1 MKSIKCFLTS
11 LLLLFSIVLSAQDF
25 APVVQNVNKAQHVS
39 DDIQVRSQLE
49 RFLLAQPQLSL
60 ATYYLA
66 YVDIQL
72 SLVTPDV
79 EKKTKYLAEAET
91 YLNKLSELKD
101 IDKSE
106 LFTLKGLRLYAL
118 MSLDPQTNG
127 PKYSGEIVSAY
138 ATALA
143 INPNNPR
150 AIILSALFKNDMA
163 KYLQQTYDSFSK
175 DIEKASA
182 LFAAQ
187 DSMVLT
193 PTWGKSWVDYAL
205 SKK

>member
-1 MKSIKCFLTS
+1 MRSIKCFLSS
-11 LLLLFSIVLSAQDF
+11 LLLMLSIVVSAQDF
-25 APVVQNVNKAQHVS
+25 APVVHNVNKAQEVS
-39 DDIQVRSQLE
+39 DYIQVRSQLE
-49 RFLLAQPQLSL
+49 RFQLAQPQLSL
-60 ATYYLA
+60 ATYYLT

-72 SLVTPDV
+72 SLVTPDAD
-79 EKKTKYLAEAET
+79 KKTKYLAEAET

-106 LFTLKGLRLYAL
+106 VFTLKGLRLYAL
-118 MSLDPQTNG
+118 MASDPQVNG
-127 PKYSGEIVSAY
+127 PKYSGEIISVY

-150 AIILSALFKNDMA
+150 AIILAALFKNDMA
-163 KYLQQTYDSFSK
+163 KYLHETYESFPK
-175 DIEKASA
+175 EIEKAST

-187 DSMVLT
+187 DSTMLT
-193 PTWGKSWVDYAL
+193 PTWGKSWVDFAL

>member
-1 MKSIKCFLTS
+1 MRSIKCFLSS
-11 LLLLFSIVLSAQDF
+11 LLLTLSIVVSAQDF
-25 APVVQNVNKAQHVS
+25 APVVQNVNKAQEVY
-39 DDIQVRSQLE
+39 DYIQVRSQLE
-49 RFLLAQPQLSL
+49 RFQLAQPQLSI
-60 ATYYLA
+60 ATYYLT

-72 SLVTPDV
+72 SLVTPDAD
-79 EKKTKYLAEAET
+79 KKAKYLVEAET
-91 YLNKLSELKD
+91 YLNKLSGLND

-106 LFTLKGLRLYAL
+106 VFTLKGLRLYAL
-118 MSLDPQTNG
+118 MASDPQVNG
-127 PKYSGEIVSAY
+127 PKYSGEIISVY

-150 AIILSALFKNDMA
+150 AIILAALFKNDMA
-163 KYLQQTYDSFSK
+163 KYLHKTYESFPK

-187 DSMVLT
+187 DSTLLT
-193 PTWGKSWVDYAL
+193 PTWGKSWVDFAL